1 MSARSSQLSPR
12 SLLLQDGLIAFTALL
27 VSVLVLVHELAP
39 AHDAPTLL
47 LPAPEGAT
55 LASLRPPPT
64 TLQVLA
70 AQSAAFEGVNQALDG
85 ALEAVPEVPWGQFGL
100 SNVEIIPSKIEYDP
114 ARDRYIQAL
123 EDGRVAILSL
133 EPKIQRRVVRAMN
146 NATEPGE
153 ATVVIEPH
161 TGRVLAMADDGS
173 EEYGKG
179 LSRRAFAWAAST
191 FKLITAA
198 SLFEHSS
205 ITPASESCIHG
216 GGQSLQEELLQD
228 NRELDTLCMSFQRA
242 MALSSNVVFARHAD
256 RRLNPAQLT
265 ETAEK
270 FGFNSKI
277 PFEMPV
283 EISRFQAPTDRLE
296 FARAAAGF
304 QHSRMSPLHG
314 AMIEATISNQG
325 RMMLPT
331 LVESVVDAEG
341 HVVWEHTPIEWR
353 TVLTPQEAARMR
365 DVQATTCTTGTA
377 RAEFMHRPGWPS
389 SVQMWGK
396 TGTLLNRRSD
406 GTTPSDPRMYKW
418 FTGIARQNDTEIA
431 VTSLVV
437 QNPEW
442 QISGSYLASE
452 AVLGMFLP

>member
-1 MSARSSQLSPR
+1 MSAKSAQLSSR
-12 SLLLQDGLIAFTALL
+12 SLLWQDGLVAAAALIFTAL
-27 VSVLVLVHELAP
+27 VLLHGLRATS
-39 AHDAPTLL
+39 DAPTLL
-47 LPAPEGAT
+47 LPAPQGAT
-55 LASLRPPPT
+55 LAALRPPPSK
-64 TLQVLA
+64 LQILA
-70 AQSAAFEGVNQALDG
+70 AQSAAFDG
-85 ALEAVPEVPWGQFGL
+85 IGKGLEAAIAAVPEVPWGQFGL
-100 SNVEIIPSKIEYDP
+100 SNAEIISSKIEYDP
-114 ARDRYIQAL
+114 SRDRYIQKLA
-123 EDGRVAILSL
+123 DGRTAILSL
-133 EPKIQRRVVRAMN
+133 EPKIQRRIVRAMN

-153 ATVVIEPH
+153 AAVVIDPS
-161 TGRVLAMADDGS
+161 TGRVLAMADDGN
-173 EEYGKG
+173 EEHGQG

-216 GGQSLQEELLQD
+216 GGQSVQEELLAD

-242 MALSSNVVFARHAD
+242 MALSANVVFARYAD
-256 RRLNPAQLT
+256 RRLTPEQLT
-265 ETAEK
+265 ETAER

-283 EISRFQAPTDRLE
+283 EISRFKAPSERLE

-314 AMIEATISNQG
+314 AMIEAAIANEG

-331 LVESVVDAEG
+331 MVESIVDAEG
-341 HVVWEHTPIEWR
+341 NIVWEHTPIEWR
-353 TVLTPQEAARMR
+353 VVLSAAQAERMR
-365 DVQATTCTTGTA
+365 EVQATTCTTGTA
-377 RAEFMHRPGWPS
+377 RTEFLHRPGWPS

-396 TGTLLNRRSD
+396 TGTLLNRRAD

-418 FTGIARQNDTEIA
+418 FTGIARKDDQEIA

-437 QNPEW
+437 QHPSW

-452 AVLGMFLP
+452 AVLGMFSP